1 MVHPSAPELT
11 PAVRGSAG
19 AGIGPILAV
28 IGTRPEAIKM
38 ARVVAEGK
46 TRGGRPW
53 LVLMTGQHGDLL
65 DPLLVQLELEV
76 SIRLE
81 GVMEAGISLAELTA
95 RLLRKIDGVL
105 AIHQPSCVVVQGDTT
120 SAWVAALAA
129 FYRGI
134 PVAHVE
140 AGLRTWHMG
149 APFPEEWNRQGI
161 DRLSSLHFAPT
172 EWAGENLRREGVH
185 HFKVTG
191 NPGIDTLHWK
201 IRQPVDVQFPQY
213 HEDGM
218 VLITAHR
225 RENQGLPLI
234 GICEAVRL
242 LARSYP
248 GLRWVFPVHPNPVVV
263 ETVHKALHGLNN
275 VDLLAPVGYTELIGL
290 LRKCKFVMT
299 DSGGIQEE
307 APSLG
312 KPVLILRDT
321 TERPEGVEVGVARLV
336 GTDPNAIMAAA
347 RLLLDFPQEY
357 EAMARRASP
366 YGDGHSAERIVDEII
381 RFLQGGNEW
390 RRGRFPAG
398 AN

>member
-1 MVHPSAPELT
+1 MVHPSIPELT
-11 PAVRGSAG
+11 PAVRGPVG

-38 ARVVAEGK
+38 ARVVAAGK
-46 TRGGRPW
+46 ARGGRPW

-65 DPLLVQLELEV
+65 EPFLAQLELEV
-76 SIRLE
+76 AVRLS
-81 GVMEAGISLAELTA
+81 GVMEAGISLAELTV
-95 RLLRKIDGVL
+95 RLLQKIDGVL

-134 PVAHVE
+134 PIAHVE
-140 AGLRTWHMG
+140 AGLRTWRMG

-161 DRLSSLHFAPT
+161 DRMSSLHFAPT

-191 NPGIDTLHWK
+191 NPGIDTLHWTM
-201 IRQPVDVQFPQY
+201 RQAGTECFPQFRTN
-213 HEDGM
+213 GI

-225 RENQGLPLI
+225 RENHGLPLI
-234 GICEAVRL
+234 GICEAIRL
-242 LARSYP
+242 LARAYP
-248 GLRWVFPVHPNPVVV
+248 DLRWVYPVHPNPAVGGA
-263 ETVHKALHGLNN
+263 VHKALDGLDN
-275 VDLLAPVGYTELIGL
+275 VDLLAPVGYGELIEL
-290 LRKCKFVMT
+290 LQKCRFVMT

-336 GTDPNAIMAAA
+336 GTDPNAIVAAA

-357 EAMARRASP
+357 EAMAHRASP
-366 YGDGHSAERIVDEII
+366 YGDGHSAERIVEEITC
-381 RFLQGGNEW
+381 FLQGG
-390 RRGRFPAG
+390 GTGSGAG
-398 AN
+398 TRSE